1 MKTGYTIY
9 RTNGTKELSSLDW
22 PEDPGYSA
30 IKALVQPIVGDSLE
44 HVTVLHDGERKDMF
58 VDELGH
64 VRKGGPKPLNEAA
77 TEIYHAVIVAYGW
90 NPETLPTI
98 VGDAVLFH
106 RRVWF

>member
-9 RTNGTKELSSLDW
+9 RTNGTKEISSLDW

-30 IKALVQPIVGDSLE
+30 IKALVGPIVGGDLE
-44 HVTVLHDGERKDMF
+44 HVTVLHGGERRDMF
-58 VDELGH
+58 VNEIGH
-64 VRKGGPKPLNEAA
+64 VRKGGPLPLNEAA
-77 TEIYHAVIVAYGW
+77 TEIYCANSVSQGFSL
-90 NPETLPTI
+90 ETLPTI